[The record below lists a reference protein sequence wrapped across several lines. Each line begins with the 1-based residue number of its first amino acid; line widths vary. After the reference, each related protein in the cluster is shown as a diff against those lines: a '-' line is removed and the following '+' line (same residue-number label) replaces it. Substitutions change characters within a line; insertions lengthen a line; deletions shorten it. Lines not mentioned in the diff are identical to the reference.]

1 MTKELPA
8 THIGHAP
15 PPEGVL
21 VGASVPR
28 ENEQTE
34 HDEARVQKVM
44 NQMKAHG
51 ESYRGMTES
60 ELRERAIRLLE
71 KYGGAKDG

>member
-1 MTKELPA
+1 MTKALPA
-8 THIGHAP
+8 THVGHAP

-21 VGASVPR
+21 VGESVPR

-34 HDEARVQKVM
+34 HDEAHLQQVM
-44 NQMKAHG
+44 NRMKAHG
-51 ESYRGMTES
+51 KPYRERTES

-71 KYGGAKDG
+71 TYGGADG